1 MAERCGPCDGSP
13 SRQPMRLPPL
23 PQALSWRSWRRHDR
37 GGQGGALAGQIGR
50 RRDRVGRVALTS
62 RCRAVGLSWVCGP
75 TVRHMLVGDPPGWRP
90 TRPKPHPAGGGRSSR
105 HRAGQ
110 QERSGAAM
118 EPIRSGRSTALPAH
132 PGRRET
138 TRHAGADRGAALGPQ
153 ASGTDPSMRNIT
165 PLNPGDAPF
174 QHALLVINLISKIG
188 FEVPGLAQGARPA
201 SWDGVAS
208 GPRAESA
215 TADVIR
221 LADTSRPRT
230 DGRLSQTDGSAR
242 RLGRSADGPIG

>member
-1 MAERCGPCDGSP
+1 MTGWAG
-13 SRQPMRLPPL
+13 
-23 PQALSWRSWRRHDR
+23 RHPDR
-37 GGQGGALAGQIGR
+37 A
-50 RRDRVGRVALTS
+50 DRAASTS

-75 TVRHMLVGDPPGWRP
+75 TVRHVLVGDPPGWRP
-90 TRPKPHPAGGGRSSR
+90 TRPKPHPAGESRS
-105 HRAGQ
+105 
-110 QERSGAAM
+110 
-118 EPIRSGRSTALPAH
+118 
-132 PGRRET
+132 RRET

-153 ASGTDPSMRNIT
+153 VSGTDPSMRNIT